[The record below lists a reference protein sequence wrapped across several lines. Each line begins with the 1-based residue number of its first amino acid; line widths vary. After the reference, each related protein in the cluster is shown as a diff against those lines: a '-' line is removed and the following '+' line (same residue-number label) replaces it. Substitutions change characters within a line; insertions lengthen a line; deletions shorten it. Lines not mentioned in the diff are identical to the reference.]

1 MVHDVIIP
9 ILSFFTRYLIAAF
22 NANREY
28 IVYTVWIP
36 GLKVKSCALSPKEVK
51 NGSLNC
57 EIHERFVFAHL
68 DNLPCSH

>member
-9 ILSFFTRYLIAAF
+9 ILSFFTHYLIAAF
-22 NANREY
+22 GANGEN

-36 GLKVKSCALSPKEVK
+36 GLKVKSNVFSPKEVQ

-57 EIHERFVFAHL
+57 EIHERFVFC
-68 DNLPCSH
+68 PFG